1 MQVGRYVV
9 ATRTLLVAVTGSVLM
24 LMLMTVLV
32 IAGRSVLPGAGECFV
47 RASGREVALSTTEA
61 ERVALVAAHAIR
73 DGRGVRASLG
83 DPGPAYVEDAADARA
98 VAAAL
103 SGKAPHALTCA
114 HGGAQEQEPDRLD
127 AAGLTARAERVRR
140 DVDLAFGRQSVG
152 GFAPGGVR
160 EGHMPG
166 SAHYAG
172 RAIDIFFRPVTA
184 RRKVR
189 GWAMAQYLVANAER
203 LAVTTV
209 IYDAKI
215 WTSRRAGEG
224 WRDYT
229 PDVGGK
235 PRRVARVLEHRDHVH
250 VDVAD

>member
-9 ATRTLLVAVTGSVLM
+9 ATRALVVSTTTAVLMVLLLTLLVVS
-24 LMLMTVLV
+24 
-32 IAGRSVLPGAGECFV
+32 GRSLLPGASDCTV
-47 RASGREVALSTTEA
+47 EVAG
-61 ERVALVAAHAIR
+61 ERVALTTREAQRAAVVAAHAIR
-73 DGRGVRASLG
+73 DGRPVPASQQ
-83 DPGPAYVEDAADARA
+83 DPGPAYAKDVADARA
-98 VAAAL
+98 VAAAV
-103 SGKAPHALTCA
+103 SGRAPHALTCT
-114 HGGAQEQEPDRLD
+114 HGGADAQESDELD
-127 AAGLTARAERVRR
+127 PGGLTARAERVRR
-140 DVDLAFGRQSVG
+140 DVNGAFGRQSLG
-152 GFAPGGVR
+152 GFAPGGVTT
-160 EGHMPG
+160 GHMSG

-215 WTSRRAGEG
+215 WTARRAGEG
-224 WRDYT
+224 WRDYA
-229 PDVGGK
+229 PDVAGK
-235 PRRVARVLEHRDHVH
+235 PKRVARVLEHRDHVH

>member
-9 ATRTLLVAVTGSVLM
+9 GTRALVVGTTTAVLMALLLTLLVVS
-24 LMLMTVLV
+24 
-32 IAGRSVLPGAGECFV
+32 GRSLLPGMADCTVQVAGAEV
-47 RASGREVALSTTEA
+47 SLTTLEAQRAAG
-61 ERVALVAAHAIR
+61 VAARAIR
-73 DGRGVRASLG
+73 DGRPVPASKK
-83 DPGPAYVEDAADARA
+83 DPGPAYAEDATDARA

-103 SGKAPHALTCA
+103 SGRAPHALSCT
-114 HGGAQEQEPDRLD
+114 HGGADDEESDKLD
-127 AAGLTARAERVRR
+127 PVGLTARAERVRR
-140 DVDLAFGRQSVG
+140 DVNGAFGRQSLG

-166 SAHYAG
+166 SAHYSG
-172 RAIDIFFRPVTA
+172 RAIDIFFRPVTE

-189 GWAMAQYLVANAER
+189 GWAMAQYLVAHAER

-215 WTSRRAGEG
+215 WTARRAGEG

-229 PDVGGK
+229 PDVAGRPK
-235 PRRVARVLEHRDHVH
+235 QVARVLEHRDHVH